1 MKSIKSKNNK
11 NTESS
16 KTNKTKLSK
25 DSALYKLIV
34 DQINKE
40 DNERL
45 IKLANKNA
53 FTRRLSF

>member
-11 NTESS
+11 KTESS

-53 FTRRLSF
+53 FSRRLSF